1 MIVYLAVACSNHRCT
16 DKTLPVQE
24 ELLLQ
29 RMEEH
34 PLLMLAQEPW
44 EVDKQEA
51 GGANKALVVCAGDQL
66 AGADAVDGS
75 FSSNHSAYGDEK
87 MVLRKRICVREGA
100 RQWPRSATSSGATA
114 GSPGDLPEPLT
125 PGADLIVTDFDTMID
140 SLALPSMEE
149 YLQVDGL
156 PTSTSASSTTASP
169 KLQLVPSPASP
180 IQVQPLPSTTMVVGD
195 FNMQLRHM
203 VSLSSLAPCFLL
215 KKNTQSCQLT
225 SLARATDKMNN
236 GTHDR

>member
-1 MIVYLAVACSNHRCT
+1 
-16 DKTLPVQE
+16 
-24 ELLLQ
+24 
-29 RMEEH
+29 
-34 PLLMLAQEPW
+34 
-44 EVDKQEA
+44 
-51 GGANKALVVCAGDQL
+51 LVVCAGDQL
-66 AGADAVDGS
+66 AGADAFDGS

-100 RQWPRSATSSGATA
+100 CQWPRSATSSGATA

-156 PTSTSASSTTASP
+156 PTPTSASSTTASP
-169 KLQLVPSPASP
+169 KLQLLPSPASP
-180 IQVQPLPSTTMVVGD
+180 IQVQQPLPSTTMVVGD

-203 VSLSSLAPCFLL
+203 VSLSSLTPCFLL
-215 KKNTQSCQLT
+215 KKTQSCQLT